1 MRNVLLFLWLISLL
15 KCSVTN
21 TIFWPETLPGREYF
35 EANYEEDKDNQLVQ
49 SKIDYLGWVVS
60 FYEGTLIAP
69 VGWLE
74 LQRIVLEIAE
84 PESRLELDKRLTD
97 LGRLISGEWAKENNK
112 RVIDSRLLSLWGSV
126 MQLSDD
132 PQVQAQAILLIE
144 KDVNALLNRQLIPE
158 AITDERYEG
167 VLGIDL
173 FDDFSLVSTIKSL
186 NLPNC
191 LLTMCKTQI

>member
-1 MRNVLLFLWLISLL
+1 MILELNHHFRLIKSRNQILRSVLLFLWLISLL

-74 LQRIVLEIAE
+74 LQTIVLEIAE
-84 PESRLELDKRLTD
+84 PEDRLELDKQLTD
-97 LGRLISGEWAKENNK
+97 LGRLISGEWAKENNG

-126 MQLSDD
+126 MQLSND
-132 PQVQAQAILLIE
+132 PQVQAQAVVLIE
-144 KDVNALLNRQLIPE
+144 KDVNALLNRQLMPE

-167 VLGIDL
+167 VLGIEL
-173 FDDFSLVSTIKSL
+173 FGGF
-186 NLPNC
+186 
-191 LLTMCKTQI
+191 

>member
-1 MRNVLLFLWLISLL
+1 M
-15 KCSVTN
+15 
-21 TIFWPETLPGREYF
+21 
-35 EANYEEDKDNQLVQ
+35 
-49 SKIDYLGWVVS
+49 
-60 FYEGTLIAP
+60 IAP

-84 PESRLELDKRLTD
+84 PESRPELDKRLTD

-173 FDDFSLVSTIKSL
+173 FDEF
-186 NLPNC
+186 
-191 LLTMCKTQI
+191 

>member
-1 MRNVLLFLWLISLL
+1 MR
-15 KCSVTN
+15 CSVTD
-21 TIFWPETLPGREYF
+21 TIFWPEVLPEREYF
-35 EANYEEDKDNQLVQ
+35 EGNYKKDKDNQLVQ
-49 SKIDYLGWVVS
+49 SEVDYLDWVVS

-69 VGWLE
+69 VGWLD
-74 LQRIVLEIAE
+74 LQSIVEEMAD
-84 PESRLELDKRLTD
+84 PEDRLELGKQLTD

-158 AITDERYEG
+158 AITDERYER

-173 FDDFSLVSTIKSL
+173 FDEF
-186 NLPNC
+186 
-191 LLTMCKTQI
+191 

>member
-1 MRNVLLFLWLISLL
+1 MIDGLNHRDKLTTSRNQILRNTLFLLLLITLVR
-15 KCSVTN
+15 CSVTD
-21 TIFWPETLPGREYF
+21 TIFWPEVLPEREYF
-35 EANYEEDKDNQLVQ
+35 EGNYKKDKDNQLVQ
-49 SKIDYLGWVVS
+49 SKVDYLDWVVS

-69 VGWLE
+69 VGWLD
-74 LQRIVLEIAE
+74 LQSIVLEIAE
-84 PESRLELDKRLTD
+84 PESRPELDKRLTD

-132 PQVQAQAILLIE
+132 PEVQAQAILLIE
-144 KDVNALLNRQLIPE
+144 KDVNALLERQLIPE

-173 FDDFSLVSTIKSL
+173 FDEF
-186 NLPNC
+186 
-191 LLTMCKTQI
+191 

>member
-1 MRNVLLFLWLISLL
+1 MIDGLNHRDKLTTSRNQILRNTLLLFLLITLMR
-15 KCSVTN
+15 CSVTD
-21 TIFWPETLPGREYF
+21 TIFWPEALPAREYF
-35 EANYEEDKDNQLVQ
+35 EANYKKDKDNQLVQ
-49 SKIDYLGWVVS
+49 SKVDYLNWVVS

-69 VGWLE
+69 VGWLD
-74 LQRIVLEIAE
+74 LQSIVLEIAE
-84 PESRLELDKRLTD
+84 PESRPELDKQLTD

-173 FDDFSLVSTIKSL
+173 FDEF
-186 NLPNC
+186 
-191 LLTMCKTQI
+191 

>member
-1 MRNVLLFLWLISLL
+1 MILELNHHVRLIKSRNQILRNVLLFLWLISLL

-21 TIFWPETLPGREYF
+21 TIFWPGTLPGREYF

-74 LQRIVLEIAE
+74 LQTIVLEIAE
-84 PESRLELDKRLTD
+84 PEDRLELDKQLTD
-97 LGRLISGEWAKENNK
+97 LGRLISGEWAKENNG

-144 KDVNALLNRQLIPE
+144 KDVNALLNHQLIPE

-173 FDDFSLVSTIKSL
+173 FDEF
-186 NLPNC
+186 
-191 LLTMCKTQI
+191 

>member
-1 MRNVLLFLWLISLL
+1 MGSEMCIRD
-15 KCSVTN
+15 
-21 TIFWPETLPGREYF
+21 R
-35 EANYEEDKDNQLVQ
+35 
-49 SKIDYLGWVVS
+49 SKVDYLDWVVS

-69 VGWLE
+69 VGWLD
-74 LQRIVLEIAE
+74 LQSIVLEIAE
-84 PESRLELDKRLTD
+84 PESRPELDKRLTD

-173 FDDFSLVSTIKSL
+173 FDEF
-186 NLPNC
+186 
-191 LLTMCKTQI
+191 

>member
-1 MRNVLLFLWLISLL
+1 MR
-15 KCSVTN
+15 CSVTD
-21 TIFWPETLPGREYF
+21 TIFWPEALPAREYF
-35 EANYEEDKDNQLVQ
+35 EANYKKDKDNQLVQ
-49 SKIDYLGWVVS
+49 SKVDYLNWVVS

-69 VGWLE
+69 VGWLD
-74 LQRIVLEIAE
+74 LQSIVLEIAE
-84 PESRLELDKRLTD
+84 PESRTELDKQLTD

-167 VLGIDL
+167 ILGINL
-173 FDDFSLVSTIKSL
+173 FDEF
-186 NLPNC
+186 
-191 LLTMCKTQI
+191 

>member
-1 MRNVLLFLWLISLL
+1 MILELNHRFKLSKSRNQILRNVLLFLWLISLL

-35 EANYEEDKDNQLVQ
+35 EANYEKDKDNQLVQ

-74 LQRIVLEIAE
+74 LQTIVLEIAE
-84 PESRLELDKRLTD
+84 PADRLELDKQLTD
-97 LGRLISGEWAKENNK
+97 LGRLISGEWAKENNG

-132 PQVQAQAILLIE
+132 PQVQAQAVVLIE
-144 KDVNALLNRQLIPE
+144 KDVNALLNRQLMPE
-158 AITDERYEG
+158 AITDERYEE

-173 FDDFSLVSTIKSL
+173 FGGF
-186 NLPNC
+186 
-191 LLTMCKTQI
+191 

>member
-1 MRNVLLFLWLISLL
+1 MIDGLNHRDKLTTSINQILRNTLLLFLLITLMR
-15 KCSVTN
+15 CSVTD
-21 TIFWPETLPGREYF
+21 TIFWPEALPAREYF
-35 EANYEEDKDNQLVQ
+35 EANYKKDKDNQLVQ
-49 SKIDYLGWVVS
+49 SKVDYLNWVVS

-69 VGWLE
+69 VGWLD
-74 LQRIVLEIAE
+74 LQSIVLEIAE
-84 PESRLELDKRLTD
+84 PESRPELDKRLTD

-173 FDDFSLVSTIKSL
+173 FDEF
-186 NLPNC
+186 
-191 LLTMCKTQI
+191 

>member
-35 EANYEEDKDNQLVQ
+35 EANYTKDRDNQLVQ
-49 SKIDYLGWVVS
+49 SKVDYLDWVVS

-69 VGWLE
+69 VGWLD
-74 LQRIVLEIAE
+74 LQSIVLEIAE
-84 PESRLELDKRLTD
+84 PDSRPELDKQLTD
-97 LGRLISGEWAKENNK
+97 LGRLISGEWAKENNG

-132 PQVQAQAILLIE
+132 PQAQAQAVVLIE
-144 KDVNALLNRQLIPE
+144 KDVNALLNRQLMPE
-158 AITDERYEG
+158 AITDERYEE

-173 FDDFSLVSTIKSL
+173 FGGF
-186 NLPNC
+186 
-191 LLTMCKTQI
+191 